1 MSDAALVFR
10 VGWEMMRGQLSWMPR
25 EGIRLAMRGSEET
38 DGLMGSRLA
47 GNFQLCK
54 HSSTATLKR
63 ENHGVNEV
71 RVGAAAWESG
81 SHSHLSLPLFW
92 DPGCALAYRHSLT
105 ILTGELGSIQILK
118 S

>member
-47 GNFQLCK
+47 GNFQAVQ
-54 HSSTATLKR
+54 TQF
-63 ENHGVNEV
+63 N
-71 RVGAAAWESG
+71 
-81 SHSHLSLPLFW
+81 SHTEE
-92 DPGCALAYRHSLT
+92 R
-105 ILTGELGSIQILK
+105 K
-118 S
+118 SWGK